1 MFSQQYHNI
10 RSFSNY
16 HRTFVR
22 KAIDPVGNVCE
33 DDPMCIS
40 ASRPLLKNL
49 RTSAIDPK
57 TPQSART
64 RKGVNGDTLKLVFS
78 DEFDDDGRTF
88 YDGDDP
94 FFQGVDIW
102 YGVTQDLEVC
112 YNRSIR
118 LPYMTDCSSGMTRML
133 SRPRM
138 ECLRSDSMLSKVT
151 T

>member
-1 MFSQQYHNI
+1 
-10 RSFSNY
+10 
-16 HRTFVR
+16 
-22 KAIDPVGNVCE
+22 
-33 DDPMCIS
+33 MCIS

-112 YNRSIR
+112 YNRSRR
-118 LPYMTDCSSGMTRML
+118 LGYMIDNAL
-133 SRPRM
+133 
-138 ECLRSDSMLSKVT
+138 VV
-151 T
+151 